1 MTRNH
6 EVIGCNKYPSVPCL
20 YLLRTA
26 CSISSIGQ
34 GFVRYSLNLWRG
46 YILYATR
53 ICDIQP
59 SSIRQNLQKPQKPP
73 NKAVNI
79 WNKLCSFFSV
89 LYGFG
94 LIAAAFQGPS
104 LFNDVAIIHLFAT
117 SRRGSFRSP
126 FRLVFLSVS
135 CSSPG
140 EGGGDEAAVE
150 SSIVLS
156 M

>member
-1 MTRNH
+1 MHPARDVFDGRKH
-6 EVIGCNKYPSVPCL
+6 RICFVCQIRQKHSKYQ
-20 YLLRTA
+20 YLLRCGGAT
-26 CSISSIGQ
+26 SSMPPGS
-34 GFVRYSLNLWRG
+34 V
-46 YILYATR
+46 
-53 ICDIQP
+53 P
-59 SSIRQNLQKPQKPP
+59 SSLVLYVKIYRNHQNPP

-79 WNKLCSFFSV
+79 WNTLCSFFSV
-89 LYGFG
+89 LYGFD

-104 LFNDVAIIHLFAT
+104 LFNDVVIIHLFAT

-150 SSIVLS
+150 SPIVLS